1 MPGAG
6 VLTLTGQQGEVMQES
21 VQAALAWI
29 RSNADQLGLAPRSG
43 GGGGGG
49 SGGSGGGSGSGSGAP
64 EASSDASLLQGVSLL
79 QGTDLHVHFPAG
91 AVKKDGP
98 SAGLAV
104 TCALVSLLSG
114 RLARSDT
121 AMTGE
126 VSLRGHVLAVGGVR
140 AKVDAAHRI
149 SHPTATRTT
158 TTHSIRVPSLL

>member
-1 MPGAG
+1 MPGSG
-6 VLTLTGQQGEVMQES
+6 LLTLTGQQGEVMQES
-21 VQAALAWI
+21 VRAALAWI
-29 RSNADQLGLAPRSG
+29 RSNADQLGLAPRIGDG

-49 SGGSGGGSGSGSGAP
+49 GGAP
-64 EASSDASLLQGVSLL
+64 EASSEASLLRGL
-79 QGTDLHVHFPAG
+79 DLHVHLPAG

-104 TCALVSLLSG
+104 TCALLSLLSG